1 MVIVIILAIL
11 VIFGQ
16 GLLIL
21 DQSLTI
27 GDLKIERDIWKEQ
40 CEYLE
45 KHGDDD
51 EVDWESVSG

>member
-1 MVIVIILAIL
+1 MEIIIILAIL

-27 GDLKIERDIWKEQ
+27 GDLKTERDVWREH

-45 KHGDDD
+45 KHDDD

>member
-1 MVIVIILAIL
+1 MEIIIVLAIL

-27 GDLKIERDIWKEQ
+27 DDLKIERDVWREH

-45 KHGDDD
+45 KHNDD
-51 EVDWESVSG
+51 VDWESVSG